1 MLHPKAIHFPSGF
14 PMTNSPPLFVCS
26 SPGPDPYRSND
37 NVYEELGPPRDSDIE
52 SEPQIHSDDDFAE
65 DELSLPGERSFNKTS
80 PDNTIV
86 ATIYHERTIPG
97 SDGIVGAISLERSTN
112 ERNSLLSSSSS
123 NGIRNSS
130 PERAFRC
137 SRKIHQ
143 NRNGKIPTNYSADE
157 LNTSSEHDVLPTIY
171 NNDRNMMT
179 LPYNL
184 SNNNNLRN
192 DVERRNQIN
201 TIFRGGRQNYN
212 QQQQQQPQQINN
224 RSRTNPRSLDR
235 RRQIRQCTGVNN
247 QTSSEE
253 QSYGYTEPVF
263 HEGILYDTSCL
274 AHDRNHIYHP
284 YILPEFTSFRTNGP
298 NHHHSH
304 QQPQQIYSR
313 DSSFGSDSG
322 YSHHTQTTSSSR
334 GGGVLAGWGRRLKE
348 TQNNKN
354 STYECS

>member
-52 SEPQIHSDDDFAE
+52 SEPRNHSDDDFAE

-86 ATIYHERTIPG
+86 ATIYHERAIP
-97 SDGIVGAISLERSTN
+97 DGIVGAISLERSTN

-157 LNTSSEHDVLPTIY
+157 LNTSSEHDGLPTIY

-184 SNNNNLRN
+184 SNNVRN

-201 TIFRGGRQNYN
+201 TIFRGGRPYN
-212 QQQQQQPQQINN
+212 QQQQQIQPTN

-235 RRQIRQCTGVNN
+235 RRQIRQCTN

-298 NHHHSH
+298 NHHSH

-322 YSHHTQTTSSSR
+322 YSHHTQTTTSSR

-348 TQNNKN
+348 TQNKN
-354 STYECS
+354 NTYECS